1 MKSFFEAL
9 FYHPRWYHWGVALL
23 LLPLSFLYALGMWVR
38 RTVARPKRYSV
49 PIISVGNL
57 IIGGSGKTPFVIA
70 LAAHFSD
77 QKVAIISRGYGRQ
90 SSGLVEVSRE
100 GEILCQVAQSGDE
113 AMLMARKA
121 PAASVIVSE
130 RRGIAIERAIAQG
143 AALILL
149 DDGFNRVG
157 IEKFEILLEPAR
169 VANRLPLPSG
179 PFRECFCSSAE
190 ADLVLKEGRDYVRKV
205 QFEALRQRMVLVT
218 AIADPS
224 RLDPF
229 LPEGV
234 VGKVYLEDHA
244 YFEQATL
251 QEILQH
257 HTADSLLVTEKDWVK
272 MQAFGLPLSL
282 MTLELELNEGIIPP
296 IESYI
301 RQECESK
308 T

>member
-9 FYHPRWYHWGVALL
+9 FYHPRWYHWGVALF
-23 LLPLSFLYALGMWVR
+23 LLPLSFFNALGMWIR
-38 RTVARPKRYSV
+38 RTVARQKRYSV

-149 DDGFNRVG
+149 DDGFNRVE

-169 VANRLPLPSG
+169 VFNRFPLPSG

-190 ADLVLKEGRDYVRKV
+190 ADLVLKEGKDYARKV
-205 QFEALRQRMVLVT
+205 QFEALCQRMVLVT

-234 VGKVYLEDHA
+234 VAKVYLEDHA
-244 YFEQATL
+244 YFEKAAL
-251 QEILQH
+251 QEILQR

-272 MQAFGLPLSL
+272 MQAFALPLSL

-308 T
+308 A